1 MCITRVGKVTAASQ
15 GKASVDFFDGRT
27 LDGIDVSMVAA
38 ARGDFV
44 EVFGNLALSVI
55 APSDAKKRKAAWKE
69 VREAAIVTLPKRGT
83 AR

>member
-1 MCITRVGKVTAASQ
+1 M
-15 GKASVDFFDGRT
+15 DFFDGRA
-27 LDGIDVSMVAA
+27 LDGVDVSMVAA

-55 APSDAKKRKAAWKE
+55 TPSDAKKRKAAWKE
-69 VREAAIVTLPKRGT
+69 VREAAIVTLPKRDR